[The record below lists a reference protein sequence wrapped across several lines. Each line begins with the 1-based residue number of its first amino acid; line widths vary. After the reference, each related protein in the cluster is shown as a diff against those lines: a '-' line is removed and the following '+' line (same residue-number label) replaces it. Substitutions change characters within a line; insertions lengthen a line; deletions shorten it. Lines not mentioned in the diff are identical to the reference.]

1 MQIYREKNVKINYKI
16 FSDNLQYFRLYSML
30 CLIYNTIFLNPRR
43 KEIFLTC
50 QNAKIIACTTGMSII
65 HGLITVAIIVTRNIV
80 KQYIGIFSNEVLEN
94 KYF

>member
-16 FSDNLQYFRLYSML
+16 FSDNLRHFRLYSML
-30 CLIYNTIFLNPRR
+30 CLIYIYPRR

-80 KQYIGIFSNEVLEN
+80 KQYIGIFSNEILEN
-94 KYF
+94 KYFLKEK